1 MYPNLKNNFMK
12 KLLLCSI
19 LTLGSMVSFAQ
30 DDCTTPLVATDGT
43 NTAPAITGVYEGGC
57 YALTA
62 TDAAGPMNGLWYT
75 YTPASDGELTISSN
89 LPSNVAPNS
98 IDTMI
103 EVMTGDCGAL
113 VCVANNDDVSTT
125 NYLSQ
130 LSFPV
135 AAGVTYY
142 IEWTNYWDAAG
153 FDFTLAFTPVSCLKV
168 YNIFGNTNV
177 TTTSVTLNWDP
188 SLSNPA
194 NYELEYGPVG
204 FTQGTGTT
212 ITSTTAAATI
222 SGLNPST
229 NYDYYLRSNCGT
241 TQSVWTTVN
250 SFTTAKVLPYT
261 SNFDSGTSLI
271 GWTIE
276 SNGPGGQGLNSTGT
290 AGHLATPGYWLFG
303 SSTAGANNN
312 WLFSPAVSLQSGEQV
327 TVSFYTRSTTS
338 PRTLRVTVGSDND
351 SAMQTT
357 QLAALNITAGTVW
370 NLNTIP
376 VYTAPAAGIY
386 YFGFN
391 DNSAATATA
400 VNMRLDTFNFA
411 TNLST
416 NDVLSSEF
424 GVYPNPV
431 KNVINF
437 NSSVNALVSTIEL
450 TDLNGRT
457 VKTVNV
463 NATEGQI
470 SVSDLATGMYMMKI
484 TTDQGVA
491 VKKIVKQ

>member
-1 MYPNLKNNFMK
+1 MLNLKNNFMK

-30 DDCTTPLVATDGT
+30 DDCTTPLVATVGT
-43 NTAPAITGVYEGGC
+43 NTAPAISGVYEGAC
-57 YALTA
+57 YALTNDN
-62 TDAAGPMNGLWYT
+62 TGTGPINGLWYT
-75 YTPASDGELTISSN
+75 YTPASAGELTISSN
-89 LPSNVAPNS
+89 LPANVAPNS
-98 IDTMI
+98 SDTMV

-113 VCVANNDDVSTT
+113 VCEAGNDDVSAT
-125 NYLSQ
+125 NYLSE

-142 IEWTNYWDAAG
+142 IQWTNYWDANG

-168 YNIFGNTNV
+168 YNIFGNTNI

-194 NYELEYGPVG
+194 NYELEYGPAG
-204 FTQGTGTT
+204 FTQGNGTT
-212 ITSTTAAATI
+212 ITPTTAAATI

-229 NYDYYLRSNCGT
+229 VYDYYLRSNCGAS
-241 TQSVWTTVN
+241 QSVWTTVN
-250 SFTTAKVLPYT
+250 QFTTAKVLPYASGFDNTTTQLVGWRT
-261 SNFDSGTSLI
+261 SG
-271 GWTIE
+271 
-276 SNGPGGQGLNSTGT
+276 NGAYGLS
-290 AGHLATPGYWLFG
+290 AI
-303 SSTAGANNN
+303 AGAANAQSPSYYWIFNNTVGAVSNN
-312 WLFSPAVSLQSGEQV
+312 WLFTPPISLQAGEQV
-327 TVSFYTRSTTS
+327 TTSFWIRCASTRS
-338 PRTLRVTVGSDND
+338 LRLTVGNAATST
-351 SAMQTT
+351 AQTT
-357 QLAALNITAGTVW
+357 QIWANPALLATTYAQQNA
-370 NLNTIP
+370 P
-376 VYTAPAAGIY
+376 VFTAPTAGIY
-386 YFGFN
+386 YFAFN
-391 DNSAATATA
+391 DISVAAATTAATL
-400 VNMRLDTFNFA
+400 RLDTVNFA

-470 SVSDLATGMYMMKI
+470 SVSDLATGMYMMRI